1 MSLIDTIWENVQRL
15 IPSINTSNAGI
26 LRKIAEVVGTVL
38 DIVRLEIL
46 RSEETI
52 SRVTSEAWY
61 VEKAYAYQQGDQV
74 VVVNE
79 ATQELG
85 YATIDATKQ
94 IIKQASIGATEEGLY
109 YINVATSDANNN
121 VVSLTQDQLDAFSAY
136 YRNFWGVGAQIQA
149 ASNAPAVLSADKLY
163 VRFDKSYN
171 LDTIKNSINTGLH
184 DLQMQRRTTNVLYI
198 NDIESYISG
207 LNGIKDVYF
216 SEVKVSQDG
225 DSTTP
230 QDGKIVL
237 NPGYFNF
244 DPNLYDFTKNITIFE
259 AI

>member
-1 MSLIDTIWENVQRL
+1 M
-15 IPSINTSNAGI
+15 
-26 LRKIAEVVGTVL
+26 
-38 DIVRLEIL
+38 
-46 RSEETI
+46 
-52 SRVTSEAWY
+52 
-61 VEKAYAYQQGDQV
+61 
-74 VVVNE
+74 VNE

-94 IIKQASIGATEEGLY
+94 IIKQASMGSNQEGLY
-109 YINVATSDANNN
+109 YINVATADANNN

-171 LDTIKNSINTGLH
+171 LDAIKNSINTGLH
-184 DLQMQRRTTNVLYI
+184 DLQMQRRTTNILYI
-198 NDIESYISG
+198 NDIESYLSG
-207 LNGIKDVYF
+207 LNGIKDAYF
-216 SEVKVSQDG
+216 SEIKVSHDG

-244 DPNLYDFTKNITIFE
+244 NPNLYDFTKNITIFE

>member
-1 MSLIDTIWENVQRL
+1 M
-15 IPSINTSNAGI
+15 
-26 LRKIAEVVGTVL
+26 
-38 DIVRLEIL
+38 
-46 RSEETI
+46 
-52 SRVTSEAWY
+52 
-61 VEKAYAYQQGDQV
+61 
-74 VVVNE
+74 VNE

-94 IIKQASIGATEEGLY
+94 IIKQASMGSNQEGLY
-109 YINVATSDANNN
+109 YINVATADANNN
-121 VVSLTQDQLDAFSAY
+121 VVSLTQDQLDAFNAY

-207 LNGIKDVYF
+207 LNGIKDTYF